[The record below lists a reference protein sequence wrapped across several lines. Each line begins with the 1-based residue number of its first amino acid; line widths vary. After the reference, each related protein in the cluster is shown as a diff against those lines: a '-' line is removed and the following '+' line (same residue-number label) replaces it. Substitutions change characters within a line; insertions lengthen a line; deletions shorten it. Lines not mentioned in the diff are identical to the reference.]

1 MNKSSAFQ
9 ERIRSS
15 RPSCCHGRRSISQ
28 LSQMYFSA
36 VQQWSAVQL
45 CTVLLCCSAVV
56 LCCAG
61 KGRSISQLSQMYF
74 STVLLCCVVLCC
86 AVLLCCVVREK
97 DRPPQPTAAVFWDWQ
112 PPVLDC
118 WQTSESSELLSKLEP
133 LVEGRSWSDGNG
145 GGSDRSSRSSSGG
158 SGNSGVRILFL
169 HCCPN
174 QLANYP
180 GWETSE
186 AVKFS
191 KSNILPRQT
200 PGTLD

>member
-1 MNKSSAFQ
+1 MNKNSEFQ

-15 RPSCCHGRRSISQ
+15 RPSCYHGRRS
-28 LSQMYFSA
+28 M
-36 VQQWSAVQL
+36 
-45 CTVLLCCSAVV
+45 
-56 LCCAG
+56 
-61 KGRSISQLSQMYF
+61 SQLSQMYF
-74 STVLLCCVVLCC
+74 STVLLCCVV
-86 AVLLCCVVREK
+86 REK
-97 DRPPQPTAAVFWDWQ
+97 DRPPRPTAAVFWDWQ

-118 WQTSESSELLSKLEP
+118 WQTSESSELLSK
-133 LVEGRSWSDGNG
+133 EGRSWSDGNG
-145 GGSDRSSRSSSGG
+145 SDSDSG
-158 SGNSGVRILFL
+158 SGSGVRILFL

>member
-1 MNKSSAFQ
+1 M
-9 ERIRSS
+9 
-15 RPSCCHGRRSISQ
+15 
-28 LSQMYFSA
+28 
-36 VQQWSAVQL
+36 
-45 CTVLLCCSAVV
+45 
-56 LCCAG
+56 
-61 KGRSISQLSQMYF
+61 
-74 STVLLCCVVLCC
+74 LLCCVL
-86 AVLLCCVVREK
+86 REK
-97 DRPPQPTAAVFWDWQ
+97 DRPPRPTAAVFWDWQ

-145 GGSDRSSRSSSGG
+145 GSSDSG
-158 SGNSGVRILFL
+158 SGSGVRILFL